1 MGQIVDAYCTPGT
14 ERETPL
20 PPDDLLRM
28 MDDAGIERAVIAPED
43 REMAVDNASGNARMI
58 ELAGRST
65 GRFVPACTVNPWR
78 GQDGCGIVR
87 DAVASGAKMLVL
99 SPMLQGFVLTDELTD
114 PVLELAGELRL
125 PVYIHTGPHSTGAP
139 TQVVLLVS
147 RFPDTRFILGHCGST
162 DYADDMPAIL
172 DVAPPNVWFE
182 LSLVRPFAMST
193 YDGTVDE
200 ERLIFGTSAPRN
212 VPAVELE
219 HFNRN
224 WPITDHPGTYG
235 QNITALLAEVRS

>member
-1 MGQIVDAYCTPGT
+1 MGQIIDAYCTPGT

-28 MDDAGIERAVIAPED
+28 MDEAGIERAVIAPED

-58 ELAGRST
+58 ELADRSA
-65 GRFVPACTVNPWR
+65 GRFIPACTVNPWR
-78 GQDGCGIVR
+78 GQDACGIVR
-87 DAVASGAKMLVL
+87 DALAGGAKMLVL
-99 SPMLQGFVLTDELTD
+99 SPMLQGFLPTDELTD
-114 PVLELAGELRL
+114 PLLELAGELRL
-125 PVYIHTGPHSTGAP
+125 PVYFHTGPHSTGAP
-139 TQVVLLVS
+139 TQVVLLAN

-172 DVAPPNVWFE
+172 QASLPNVWFE

-200 ERLIFGTSAPRN
+200 PRLIFGTSAPRN
-212 VPAVELE
+212 APAVEVK
-219 HFNRN
+219 HFNRH
-224 WPITDHPGTYG
+224 WPIADHPGTYG